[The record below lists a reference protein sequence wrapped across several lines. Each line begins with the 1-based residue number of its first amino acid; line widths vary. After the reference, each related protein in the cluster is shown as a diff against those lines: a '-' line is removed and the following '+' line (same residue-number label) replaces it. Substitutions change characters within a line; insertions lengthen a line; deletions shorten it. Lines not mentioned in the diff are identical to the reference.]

1 MADISKIKL
10 SPEDEALDIKDQSAR
25 DALVP
30 FVGSGSSHKAGL
42 VPDPGATAG
51 TSKYLREDGTW
62 STPGVDASS
71 NAALGQGYGTCSTAG
86 GTVDKLATLA
96 NYQLVA
102 GGIVSIK
109 FSHPVP
115 ANATLSIN
123 SQAAKDIYFN
133 NAPITAGVIT
143 TGDTVTFIYSTRYH
157 VIAIDRGEAT
167 TSKSGLMSATDKS
180 KLDGIETGANKT
192 TVDSALSDSSTNP
205 VQNNTITGALA
216 GKASTDTFST
226 SANGLVPKS
235 SASGATGKYLKGDGT
250 WDTPENTTYSTF
262 NTTTNGLVP
271 MASTSGATGKFLKGD
286 GTWAL
291 PSNATQQAAGLMSAS
306 DKKKLDGAPYFVDAG
321 TIT

>member
-10 SPEDEALDIKDQSAR
+10 SPQDEALDIKDQSAR
-25 DALVP
+25 NALVP

-123 SQAAKDIYFN
+123 SQTAKDIYFN

-167 TSKSGLMSATDKS
+167 TSKSGLMSATDKA
-180 KLDGIETGANKT
+180 KLDGIATGAT
-192 TVDSALSDSSTNP
+192 AVSVDDALSDSSTNP
-205 VQNNTITGALA
+205 VQNSVITNALA
-216 GKASTDTFST
+216 NKASTSTFST
-226 SANGLVPKS
+226 SANGLVPKAN
-235 SASGATGKYLKGDGT
+235 ASGATSKYLKGDGT
-250 WDTPENTTYSTF
+250 WDTPENTTYS
-262 NTTTNGLVP
+262 
-271 MASTSGATGKFLKGD
+271 
-286 GTWAL
+286 
-291 PSNATQQAAGLMSAS
+291 NATQSAAGLMSAA

>member
-30 FVGSGSSHKAGL
+30 FVGSGSSHKEGL

-62 STPGVDASS
+62 SVPGVDASS

-157 VIAIDRGEAT
+157 VIAIDRGLAT
-167 TSKSGLMSATDKS
+167 QSKSGLMSAEDKT
-180 KLDGIETGANKT
+180 KLDGIATGATNV
-192 TVDSALSDSSTNP
+192 TVDSALSGTSENP
-205 VQNNTITGALA
+205 VQNKVINSALA
-216 GKASTDTFST
+216 GKASTSTFT
-226 SANGLVPKS
+226 ASANGLVPKP

-250 WDTPENTTYSTF
+250 WDTPENTTYS
-262 NTTTNGLVP
+262 
-271 MASTSGATGKFLKGD
+271 
-286 GTWAL
+286 
-291 PSNATQQAAGLMSAS
+291 NATQSAAGLMSAS

>member
-25 DALVP
+25 NALVP

-42 VPDPGATAG
+42 VPDPGASAG

-62 STPGVDASS
+62 SVPGVDAGS

-133 NAPITAGVIT
+133 NAPITAGIIT

-157 VIAIDRGEAT
+157 VIAIDRGLAT
-167 TSKSGLMSATDKS
+167 QSKSG
-180 KLDGIETGANKT
+180 
-192 TVDSALSDSSTNP
+192 
-205 VQNNTITGALA
+205 
-216 GKASTDTFST
+216 
-226 SANGLVPKS
+226 
-235 SASGATGKYLKGDGT
+235 
-250 WDTPENTTYSTF
+250 
-262 NTTTNGLVP
+262 
-271 MASTSGATGKFLKGD
+271 
-286 GTWAL
+286 
-291 PSNATQQAAGLMSAS
+291 
-306 DKKKLDGAPYFVDAG
+306 
-321 TIT
+321 

>member
-30 FVGSGSSHKAGL
+30 FGASGANHKPGL
-42 VPDPGATAG
+42 VPDPGSSSG

-62 STPGVDASS
+62 SVPGVDASS

-86 GTVDKLATLA
+86 ATVDKLATLA

-123 SQAAKDIYFN
+123 SQTAKDIYFN
-133 NAPITAGVIT
+133 NAPITAGIIT

-157 VIAIDRGEAT
+157 VIAIDRGLAT
-167 TSKSGLMSATDKS
+167 QSKSGLMSAEDKT
-180 KLDGIETGANKT
+180 KLDGIDTGANKI

-205 VQNNTITGALA
+205 VQNDTITNALA
-216 GKASTDTFST
+216 NKAGTSTFST
-226 SANGLVPKS
+226 SANGLVPMA
-235 SASGATGKYLKGDGT
+235 SASGATGKYLKGDGS

-262 NTTTNGLVP
+262 TTAANGLVP
-271 MASTSGATGKFLKGD
+271 MASASGATGKFLKGD

-291 PSNATQQAAGLMSAS
+291 PSNATQQAAGLMSSS
-306 DKKKLDGAPYFVDAG
+306 DKKKLDGAPYFAEAG